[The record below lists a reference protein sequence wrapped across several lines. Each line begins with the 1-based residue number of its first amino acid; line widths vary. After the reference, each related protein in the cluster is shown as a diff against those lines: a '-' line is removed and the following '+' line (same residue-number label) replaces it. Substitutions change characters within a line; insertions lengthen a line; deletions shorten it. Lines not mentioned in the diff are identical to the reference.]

1 MRPVFLMIKCELGK
15 AYEVADE
22 LVDMVPETSEVYSIS
37 GQYDLLAK
45 FNLDNDQDIGRFVC
59 ERVQVLPNIKDT
71 FTVISF
77 RVFTG

>member
-15 AYEVADE
+15 AYEVAEE
-22 LVDMVPETSEVYSIS
+22 LVDLVPETSEVYSIS

-45 FNLDNDQDIGRFVC
+45 FNLEDDQDIGRFVC

-77 RVFTG
+77 RVFT

>member
-22 LVDMVPETSEVYSIS
+22 LVDLVQETSEVYSIS

-45 FNLDNDQDIGRFVC
+45 FNLEDDQDIGRFVC

-71 FTVISF
+71 FTIISF
-77 RVFTG
+77 RVFS

>member
-45 FNLDNDQDIGRFVC
+45 FNLEDDQDIGRFVC

-77 RVFTG
+77 RVFTA